1 MEQRHMSQPDIT
13 KSSARILVYGNEYC
27 PGVPP
32 VRSLLRR
39 AGVDY
44 QYVSISLNRAARQR
58 VLEINRGNASVPTLV
73 FPDGSTLTE
82 PSLAELT
89 ARLEALGYTV
99 RPETTADKVLAVLLA
114 PSILMFGLVFLG
126 IGVVAEQ
133 PSMTVAGGVLLAV
146 ALLGRLIEAL
156 RGRRPGT

>member
-1 MEQRHMSQPDIT
+1 M
-13 KSSARILVYGNEYC
+13 VYGNEYC
-27 PGVPP
+27 AAVPP

-39 AGVDY
+39 ASVDY
-44 QYVSISLNRAARQR
+44 DYVSISLNRAARRR
-58 VLEINRGNASVPTLV
+58 VMEINDGNASVPTLV

-89 ARLEALGYTV
+89 ARLETLGYAI
-99 RPETTADKVLAVLLA
+99 RPESFWDKVVAVLLA

-126 IGVVAEQ
+126 VGVLAEQ

-146 ALLGRLIEAL
+146 ALVGRLVEAR
-156 RGRRPGT
+156 RGR